1 MAVPSGNSHLKNTA
15 GNAFTAQTYG
25 GTLLGNT
32 TTGSVITKSLSL
44 KTNAGGE
51 WKTGTK
57 PKVLDNGLVGTK
69 KAYSSGTFAYLEAGK
84 YIIRTIS
91 STISGVSSTKLLIT
105 GADINSRRPIH
116 QLEHDF
122 GVKLLTKWRANQ
134 FSWTGRFTNGDPM
147 LSRVRWLDSAQ
158 TAVGKPSTLTT
169 QNMWDPVAG
178 NSTYRRTDS
187 AANPTRAIPGEFV
200 LKVDF
205 VTKTVTSGGDFFNY
219 KAITGM

>member
-1 MAVPSGNSHLKNTA
+1 MPVPSSNSHLKNTA
-15 GNAFTAQTYG
+15 GGSFAGQRYG

-32 TTGSVITKSLSL
+32 TTGDVITKALSL
-44 KTNAGGE
+44 KTNAGTE
-51 WKTGTK
+51 WKGGTK
-57 PKVLDNGLVGTK
+57 QQALDNGLVGAK
-69 KAYSSGTFAYLEAGK
+69 KTLSSGTFAYSEAGK
-84 YIIRTIS
+84 YIIKTIS
-91 STISGVSSTKLLIT
+91 TSLSGVSSTKLLIT

-116 QLEHDF
+116 QFEHDF

-134 FSWTGRFTNGDPM
+134 FSRTGLFTNGNPM
-147 LSRVRWLDSAQ
+147 LSRLRWLDSAQ

-169 QNMWDPVAG
+169 QKMWDPVAG
-178 NSTYRRTDS
+178 NATYGHTDS

-205 VTKTVTSGGDFFNY
+205 VTKSVSSGGDFFNY

>member
-1 MAVPSGNSHLKNTA
+1 MAVPSGNNHLKNTA
-15 GNAFTAQTYG
+15 GSTFVAQRQG
-25 GTLLGNT
+25 GTILGNT
-32 TTGSVITKSLSL
+32 TTGSVITKALSL
-44 KTNAGGE
+44 KTNAGDE
-51 WKTGTK
+51 WQTGAG
-57 PKVLDNGLVGTK
+57 PRLLDNGLVGNK
-69 KAYSSGTFAYLEAGK
+69 KPFSSGTFGYLEAGK
-84 YIIRTIS
+84 FLIKTIAT
-91 STISGVSSTKLLIT
+91 TISGVASNLLLIT

-134 FSWTGRFTNGDPM
+134 FSWNGRFTNGNSM

-178 NSTYRRTDS
+178 NATYRRTDS

-205 VTKTVTSGGDFFNY
+205 VTVNVSSGGDFFNY

>member
-1 MAVPSGNSHLKNTA
+1 MAVPSSRSHMNDTA
-15 GNAFTAQTYG
+15 GNVFTAQTYG
-25 GTLLGNT
+25 GTILGNT
-32 TTGSVITKSLSL
+32 TTGSVVTKALSL
-44 KTNAGGE
+44 KTNAGDE
-51 WKTGTK
+51 WQTGAG
-57 PKVLDNGLVGTK
+57 PRLLDNGLVGTK
-69 KAYSSGTFAYLEAGK
+69 KPFSSGTFGYLEAGK
-84 YIIRTIS
+84 FLIKTIAT
-91 STISGVSSTKLLIT
+91 TISGVASNLMLIT

-134 FSWTGRFTNGDPM
+134 FSWNGRFTNGNSM

-158 TAVGKPSTLTT
+158 TAVGKPATLTA

-178 NSTYRRTDS
+178 NATNRRTDS

-205 VTKTVTSGGDFFNY
+205 VTINVASGGDFFNY